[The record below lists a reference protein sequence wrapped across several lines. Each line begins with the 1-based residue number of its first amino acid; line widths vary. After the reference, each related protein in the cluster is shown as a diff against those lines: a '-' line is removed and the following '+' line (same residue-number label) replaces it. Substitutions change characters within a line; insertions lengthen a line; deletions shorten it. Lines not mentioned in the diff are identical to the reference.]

1 MRDPRTFVAH
11 DRDQIL
17 EDLARFDRPGPRYTS
32 YPTAVEFHEGVDRE
46 QYGAA
51 LARADVERPGQPLSF
66 YSHLPFCEHRCLF
79 CACHVVITP
88 HMPVAKKYLEYLLRE
103 IDLVAERLPNRHEI
117 VQMHWGGGTPTYY
130 DAEDLSTLFG
140 KMREHFDF
148 PEGAEIAVEVDP
160 RVTDREQLAT
170 LTELGFNRLSLG
182 VQDLTPAVQAAIT
195 RNQTFEQTERLIE
208 DARGL
213 GFDEGINVDLIYGLP
228 RQELHTFGESIERV
242 ISLRPD
248 RIALYS
254 FAYVPWIKGH
264 QKKIDPALLPPPEV
278 KVQLYLEGMTRF
290 LDAGYVPI
298 GMDHFALPGD
308 ELARAA
314 EAGQLHRNFMGY
326 SVMPAPDMIATGV
339 SGIGEVGYGFFQNRK
354 KLSTYYA
361 DLDAGHLPVARGYT
375 LDEDDRIRQRVIHEL
390 MCNFRVDRSEVE
402 HAFSIDFAD
411 YFASE
416 LDALRPLE
424 DAGFVSVTDT
434 EVRVTSAG
442 RLFVRNACM
451 EFDRYLHRP
460 KSEAPVFSR
469 TV

>member
-1 MRDPRTFVAH
+1 MTASTH
-11 DRDQIL
+11 DWGQVL

-32 YPTAVEFHEGVDRE
+32 YPTAVEFHEGVGCE
-46 QYGAA
+46 EYGAA
-51 LARADVERPGQPLSF
+51 LARADVERAEEPLSF

-79 CACHVVITP
+79 CGCHVVITP

-103 IDLVAERLPNRHEI
+103 IDLVAERLPNRREI

-140 KMREHFDF
+140 KIRENFDF
-148 PEGAEIAVEVDP
+148 SQGAEIAIEVDP
-160 RVTDREQLAT
+160 RVTDEEQLAT
-170 LTELGFNRLSLG
+170 LSELGFNRLSLG
-182 VQDLTPAVQAAIT
+182 VQDLTPEVQAAIT
-195 RNQTFEQTERLIE
+195 RNQTFEQTEQLIE
-208 DARGL
+208 DARGH
-213 GFDEGINVDLIYGLP
+213 GFSEGINVDLIYGLP
-228 RQELHTFGESIERV
+228 RQELASFGESIERV

-264 QKKIDPALLPPPEV
+264 QKKIDPKLLPPADV
-278 KVQLYLEGMTRF
+278 KVQLYLEGMRRF
-290 LDAGYVPI
+290 LNAGYVPI
-298 GMDHFALPGD
+298 GMDHFALPDD

-314 EAGQLHRNFMGY
+314 EAGRLHRNFMGY
-326 SVMPAPDMIATGV
+326 SVMPAPDMIATGI
-339 SGIGEVGYGFFQNRK
+339 SGIGEVGHGFFQNRK

-361 DLDAGHLPVARGYT
+361 DLDAGRLPVARGYA
-375 LDEDDRIRQRVIHEL
+375 LDEDDRIRQHVIREL
-390 MCNFRVDRSEVE
+390 MCNFRVDRLEVE
-402 HAFSIDFAD
+402 RVFSIDFAD

-434 EVRVTSAG
+434 DVRVTSPG

-451 EFDRYLHRP
+451 EFDRYLKRP
-460 KSEAPVFSR
+460 KAEAPVFSR